1 MSTRDGYGAGAS
13 NYQFRIPPDGCAC
26 FKYAQRTLELRNATT
41 NATIEVFTPRSAA
54 LTSYDRCLAPGD
66 YEVVAKDDLGEGW

>member
-1 MSTRDGYGAGAS
+1 MARVDNFWYTVDWYDTSPCVSTRDGYGAGAS

-54 LTSYDRCLAPGD
+54 LTS
-66 YEVVAKDDLGEGW
+66 